1 MSKTSLYQLKVTFS
15 FHIQQINNIPIPAV
29 GEQTHQTFE
38 SDKRPADKL
47 EPSQGM
53 QIPTEAERN
62 LPTTAVEVG
71 ETGVNANCEAAHSI
85 SDVAAKRGEIIPV
98 STASESE
105 TSSHSDTSTSQS
117 DEKVNFSSWFRALT
131 VQTV

>member
-1 MSKTSLYQLKVTFS
+1 MSFYIHQN
-15 FHIQQINNIPIPAV
+15 NNIAIPAV

-38 SDKRPADKL
+38 SDKRSADKL

-62 LPTTAVEVG
+62 LPTTAVE
-71 ETGVNANCEAAHSI
+71 ETGANANREAAHSI

-105 TSSHSDTSTSQS
+105 TSSRSDTSTSQS
-117 DEKVNFSSWFRALT
+117 DEKVNFLSWFRALP
-131 VQTV
+131 VQNRSAAILLV